1 MCNFTLNANKD
12 IFIDDNFWRETL
24 QTLNKE
30 KKNIRV
36 CLFKVCACYQM
47 EFTLKGCV
55 IGYTPIGIQV

>member
-1 MCNFTLNANKD
+1 MWGDMYNFTLNANKV
-12 IFIDDNFWRETL
+12 IFIDDNTE
-24 QTLNKE
+24 QG

-47 EFTLKGCV
+47 EFSLKGCV